1 MKRRAFM
8 AKLGAGLAGL
18 AGCAPRLPA
27 LADRSAGE
35 RLFIPGYRT
44 KDARIDGRPALDL
57 LPGLGPK
64 AAGDTTLLT
73 RVDPDGAVVQAI
85 FPITGHDVAIS
96 PDGRVGFFGR
106 MGVAAEKGGAHHIAF
121 DPETLQ
127 EVARGTALKAGWRG
141 GGHGLFLPDGSALLT
156 AERAPLTGYR
166 QRPEAHYG
174 RIALRDPISL
184 RVIDSIPCH
193 GIDPHEIRLMP
204 GGRQVAVANYGSV
217 AAPGAADLSVPRRVV
232 EACVTIVDLHSGALV
247 ARHRSTEP
255 EVELRHL
262 ALAGDG
268 GLFGIRV
275 RLGPPGSEAALAGVP
290 PEADLT
296 ADRGEVYLP
305 AAPLLVAAG
314 AEGGTAA
321 GTGTDPGH
329 LRHGLSVEYD
339 PVAEEFIAT
348 FPSSHRLMV
357 FDARSGDLRQDI
369 DTARLGLHYP
379 CGLALLADGQ
389 SYAVAGYWQDVMLFR
404 LGSHRPL
411 RRLTRHPV
419 LYGHSHM
426 TAA

>member
-8 AKLGAGLAGL
+8 AALGAGLAGL
-18 AGCAPRLPA
+18 AGCAPSSQP
-27 LADRSAGE
+27 LAGVPKGD

-44 KDARIDGRPALDL
+44 KDARIAGQPALGL

-85 FPITGHDVAIS
+85 YPITGHDVTIS

-106 MGVAAEKGGAHHIAF
+106 MGVAEIRGGAHHIAF
-121 DPETLQ
+121 DPDTLE
-127 EVARGTALKAGWRG
+127 EVARGKPLKTGWRG

-166 QRPEAHYG
+166 QHPEAHYG
-174 RIALRDPISL
+174 RIALRDPITL

-204 GGRQVAVANYGSV
+204 GGRQIAVANYGSV
-217 AAPGAADLSVPRRVV
+217 AAPGTADLSVPRRVV
-232 EACVTIVDLHSGALV
+232 EACVTIVDLESGALV
-247 ARHRSTEP
+247 ARHRSTGP

-262 ALAGDG
+262 ALAADG

-275 RLGPPGSEAALAGVP
+275 RLGPPGSEAAGAGP
-290 PEADLT
+290 QPETDLT
-296 ADRGEVYLP
+296 ADPGEVYLP
-305 AAPLLVAAG
+305 AAPLLVVAGAAG
-314 AEGGTAA
+314 VTAGSGTEP
-321 GTGTDPGH
+321 DH

-339 PVAEEFIAT
+339 PAADEFIAT

-369 DTARLGLHYP
+369 DTARLGLQYP

-389 SYAVAGYWQDVMLFR
+389 TYAVAGYWQDVMLFQR
-404 LGSHRPL
+404 GSHRPL